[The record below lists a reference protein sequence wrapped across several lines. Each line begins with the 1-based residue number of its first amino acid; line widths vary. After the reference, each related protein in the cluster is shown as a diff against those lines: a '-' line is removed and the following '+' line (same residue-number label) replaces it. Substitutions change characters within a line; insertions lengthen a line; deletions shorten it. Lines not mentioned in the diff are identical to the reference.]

1 MRGLVIH
8 VMICSLLASFFAGVP
23 ASIAETDV
31 VYKEVRPRTDLDK
44 AGKKETYT
52 YNPEGK
58 TDPFAPFIV
67 EQERSLS
74 QLESAPVSE
83 QLMKMLSLLAD
94 LKEPKTELQRIGIN
108 ELVLT
113 SIIRTEEKTMAM
125 VRGPS
130 GVGYMLQKG
139 TAVGKN
145 GGVVE
150 DIVSEEAETA
160 LGKQMIRKVVIK
172 EPYLDQDGNL
182 KYKNLEMRMS
192 GSESVFK

>member
-1 MRGLVIH
+1 
-8 VMICSLLASFFAGVP
+8 
-23 ASIAETDV
+23 V
-31 VYKEVRPRTDLDK
+31 VYKGVRPRTDLEKTDK
-44 AGKKETYT
+44 KDVYT

-67 EQERSLS
+67 EQERSLT
-74 QLESAPVSE
+74 QLESAPVSD

-113 SIIRTEEKTMAM
+113 SIVKTDEETVAM

-130 GVGYMLQKG
+130 GVGYMLRKG
-139 TAVGKN
+139 TAIGKN

-150 DIVSEEAETA
+150 EIVSEETETP

-172 EPYLDQDGNL
+172 EPYLDREGKLQ
-182 KYKNLEMRMS
+182 YKDREMRMA